1 MLYLNFKIHT
11 DDLKS
16 YDAIII
22 GSGPNGLAAA
32 ITLQRQGLSTL
43 LVEGADTVG
52 GGMRTKELTLPGFKH
67 DVCSAIHPMALGSPF
82 MRSLPL
88 EDFGLAFKIADFQ
101 VSQPLDSG
109 RAVVLHQDM
118 KLMQQELGQD
128 YNAYQALLSPF
139 VKKWDSLSKDLLG
152 PLRFPNNP
160 LLMAKFGLSGLRS
173 AHAIADRFQT
183 VEAKALWSGLVAHG
197 ILPFNKLSTAAIGM
211 VLGTLGHQVG
221 WPIPV
226 GGSQAIADSMLAY
239 YESLG
244 GELQLNFWLEDVRDL
259 PKHKVLILDLT
270 PLQILKIKGL
280 DLLEGYSKQLEAY
293 RYGMG
298 VFKMDWALSDP
309 TPFSDG
315 RSQFAAT
322 VHIGNTFAEIAKNE
336 LDTYNGKLVDRPFV
350 LFAQPSKFDPTR
362 SQEGKHTAW
371 AYCHVPNGSFA
382 DRSEAIEN
390 QIERFA
396 PGFRDT
402 VLARS
407 SMNTGQLEQYNPNYI
422 GGDINA
428 GQMDIMQLFTRP
440 TKSLTPYRTSNPN
453 VYIGSSSTPPAGGV
467 HGMCGYHAARIALKD
482 HYHIKIKI

>member
-1 MLYLNFKIHT
+1 LLYLNFKIHT

-128 YNAYQALLSPF
+128 YNAYQTLLSPF
-139 VKKWDSLSKDLLG
+139 VKNWDSLSKDLLG
-152 PLRFPNNP
+152 PLRFPKNP

-244 GELQLNFWLEDVRDL
+244 GELQLKFWLEDVRDL

-280 DLLEGYSKQLEAY
+280 DLLEGYRKQLEAY

-309 TPFSDG
+309 TPFTDG

-362 SQEGKHTAW
+362 SPEGKHTAW
-371 AYCHVPNGSFA
+371 AY
-382 DRSEAIEN
+382 
-390 QIERFA
+390 
-396 PGFRDT
+396 
-402 VLARS
+402 
-407 SMNTGQLEQYNPNYI
+407 
-422 GGDINA
+422 
-428 GQMDIMQLFTRP
+428 
-440 TKSLTPYRTSNPN
+440 
-453 VYIGSSSTPPAGGV
+453 
-467 HGMCGYHAARIALKD
+467 
-482 HYHIKIKI
+482 